1 MTESEYTARQLKEIK
16 AALDKRVADVKLSVH
31 ETLVQRGDAAPFISK
46 AKAYKI
52 YGRDIIDN
60 WIKWGLLPEV
70 KDGDRNYM
78 IRLEVARLIA
88 LSERMN
94 RCEFYQHERESEI

>member
-1 MTESEYTARQLKEIK
+1 MTQSEYTAQQLKEIK

-31 ETLVQRGDAAPFISK
+31 ETLVQ
-46 AKAYKI
+46 
-52 YGRDIIDN
+52 RDIIDN